1 MLQRKN
7 TPSKGHLTR
16 NFVDLLPTTKICL
29 AMYNPLYDS
38 VLLLHFTDQGNL
50 LQRGYWGDII
60 SSPYLAFGIETEE
73 ASLMKKANDVYTKVG
88 SLL

>member
-1 MLQRKN
+1 MTVFYYYILQ
-7 TPSKGHLTR
+7 
-16 NFVDLLPTTKICL
+16 TK
-29 AMYNPLYDS
+29 
-38 VLLLHFTDQGNL
+38 GNL